1 MIPCIVA
8 ITITTIIIIT
18 ITNTITLELQKKY
31 TALDVCIDL
40 YIKIGFYLCVVI
52 ASARSL

>member
-40 YIKIGFYLCVVI
+40 YIKIGFYLCVII